1 MKTFCTLAALS
12 ILLFSF
18 GQAVADSA
26 GEPEGRATGRVV
38 VHKASPV
45 LSEIDHVPMNYNGI
59 SFR

>member
-1 MKTFCTLAALS
+1 MKTFCTLAALF

-26 GEPEGRATGRVV
+26 GEPEGREAGRVV
-38 VHKASPV
+38 VHRASPV
-45 LSEIDHVPMNYNGI
+45 LSEVDHIPANYNGI